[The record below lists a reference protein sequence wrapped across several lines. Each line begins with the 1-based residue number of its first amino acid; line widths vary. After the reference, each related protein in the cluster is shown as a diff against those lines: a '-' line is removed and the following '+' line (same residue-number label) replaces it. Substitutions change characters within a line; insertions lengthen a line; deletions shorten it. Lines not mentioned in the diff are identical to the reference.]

1 MNTTTKKNQR
11 DYAMFDADISG
22 AVLNLQLLRRLQKWL
37 VPYRRSLALS
47 TVLVLIAST
56 LQVMLPIIISL
67 VAIDHIIRGESDAD
81 SPDFGLIEF
90 NQDLAASLGLSGVV
104 GRLPALRCG
113 AARLGG
119 LRPCPSHDLDRP
131 GHQRTA

>member
-22 AVLNLQLLRRLQKWL
+22 AVLNLQLLRRLLKWL

-90 NQDLAASLGLSGVV
+90 NQNLATSLGLSELLAACLLYGAVQLAWAV
-104 GRLPALRCG
+104 CG
-113 AARLGG
+113 HAHRMTLIG
-119 LRPCPSHDLDRP
+119 PVCVTCD
-131 GHQRTA
+131 

>member
-22 AVLNLQLLRRLQKWL
+22 AVLNLQLLRRLLKWL
-37 VPYRRSLALS
+37 VPYRRSLAIS
-47 TVLVLIAST
+47 TVLVLLAST

-90 NQDLAASLGLSGVV
+90 NQRLADTLGLPE
-104 GRLPALRCG
+104 L
-113 AARLGG
+113 
-119 LRPCPSHDLDRP
+119 
-131 GHQRTA
+131 